1 MYQFT
6 REILSNKKPN
16 FIKIGDGGEAGEG
29 GGGVEEVDSGGVDD
43 GAKLKEEL
51 ETHIDHDDDDRHG
64 RYYSDHIFLR
74 SIFESE
80 LIIILKPL

>member
-1 MYQFT
+1 MYRFT

-16 FIKIGDGGEAGEG
+16 FIKIGDGGEAGEA

-51 ETHIDHDDDDRHG
+51 EIHIDHDDDDRHG